1 MVRFQQIFRNKTKT
15 KYYAFRYLVQ
25 NRPKNWTQK
34 IQTWTINHS
43 CILSTPVKDLFCEI
57 VALFSFLFFVGKLV
71 ILKLEPQE
79 LQLLS
84 FESPLYQFTMLQFIF
99 GPLSI
104 TSNFKPLSFSKRKYF
119 DAYEQTRNTSHC
131 KTAAANSFCSKS
143 HLCTSRRLDC
153 VRNDGAMPPHT
164 CQDFY
169 FSQSRS
175 RLSTWNFTVSNF
187 RNTISY
193 ITWRMRTAYFI
204 ITSKGSVLFSL

>member
-1 MVRFQQIFRNKTKT
+1 MYNQSI
-15 KYYAFRYLVQ
+15 
-25 NRPKNWTQK
+25 
-34 IQTWTINHS
+34 IH
-43 CILSTPVKDLFCEI
+43 ILTSTPVKDLFCEI
-57 VALFSFLFFVGKLV
+57 VLLFSFQFFVGKLV

-104 TSNFKPLSFSKRKYF
+104 ASNFKPLSCSKRTFF

-131 KTAAANSFCSKS
+131 KTAAVNSFCSKS

-175 RLSTWNFTVSNF
+175 RLSTWNFSFKLQKYKYVHNLKDADCLLNHHNQ
-187 RNTISY
+187 RVGPLQRLCVN
-193 ITWRMRTAYFI
+193 
-204 ITSKGSVLFSL
+204 